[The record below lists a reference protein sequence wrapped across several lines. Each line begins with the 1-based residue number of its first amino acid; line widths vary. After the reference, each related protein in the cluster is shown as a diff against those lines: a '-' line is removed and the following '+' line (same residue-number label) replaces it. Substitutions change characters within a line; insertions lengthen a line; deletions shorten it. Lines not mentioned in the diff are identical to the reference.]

1 MIIRHPKGSLETSLR
16 EPRFACA
23 DVFCVKLSLPTI
35 NLILHYFFKITLL
48 TIIYHFIDSK
58 TKRTKRRKIMTKE
71 EFIYLIETKQNL
83 EFSYNG
89 KTYNLTY
96 DKDESGNQILIFGQL
111 YEGKKYDSIGELLN
125 EAKIEN
131 HFFKDMLDI
140 L

>member
-1 MIIRHPKGSLETSLR
+1 
-16 EPRFACA
+16 
-23 DVFCVKLSLPTI
+23 
-35 NLILHYFFKITLL
+35 
-48 TIIYHFIDSK
+48 
-58 TKRTKRRKIMTKE
+58 MTKE